1 MLTLRTGGALD
12 NCTFLRPSSL
22 FSELFD
28 DIDELLL
35 NTPFNIHTTA
45 KADLD
50 SPDIIKTDNGM
61 EVYIELPGTK
71 KKDLNVTIENKRLTV
86 SAEKSIGSRKSSF
99 KRSWTIP
106 PVYDVETL
114 QATLADGVLKLVL
127 EKRPEAKEKK
137 IEVKIK

>member
-71 KKDLNVTIENKRLTV
+71 KKDLTK
-86 SAEKSIGSRKSSF
+86 AERCGGI
-99 KRSWTIP
+99 
-106 PVYDVETL
+106 
-114 QATLADGVLKLVL
+114 
-127 EKRPEAKEKK
+127 
-137 IEVKIK
+137 